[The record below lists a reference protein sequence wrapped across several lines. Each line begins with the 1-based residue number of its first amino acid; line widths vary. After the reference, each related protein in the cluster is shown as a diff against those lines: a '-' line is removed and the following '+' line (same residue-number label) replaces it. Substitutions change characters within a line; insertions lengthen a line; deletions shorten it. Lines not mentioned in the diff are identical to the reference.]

1 MFHFLI
7 GNSMTSSTD
16 KHYWWVK
23 LDFARHRSDMAMLD
37 YEQKGIYQDLMWAT
51 ADGKPIPSDTAKLS
65 KSLGITEETLA
76 DLWALVGDQFTT
88 DKKTRTITH
97 TSSFEQRAEMLGRSE
112 LGKAGA
118 RARWGAPKVVPISGG
133 EK

>member
-16 KHYWWVK
+16 KHYWWIK
-23 LDFARHRSDMAMLD
+23 LDFARHLADMAMLD
-37 YEQKGIYQDLMWAT
+37 YEQQGIYQHLMHLT
-51 ADGKPIPSDTAKLS
+51 AAGTPIPSDPAKLS
-65 KSLGITEETLA
+65 KALGVTEESIA
-76 DLWALVGDQFTT
+76 DLWELVGDRFTT

-97 TSSFEQRAEMLGRSE
+97 TYSYEQRAEMLGRSE
-112 LGKAGA
+112 LGKVGA